1 MKSKKTLALVMA
13 LAMCL
18 TAIALPASAA
28 GGLVLSVEKT
38 NFAPGEKFETTVSGI
53 TAENNRGN
61 IIAVALCRPDD
72 PYHGEIYSYD
82 GADGREYLWHRGT
95 GPTASR
101 TFTAPKL
108 EGAWELR
115 LFSDAEAKPPV
126 YHSKVAIT
134 VGGGGTAEPPKPQVQ
149 AVTAQPTA
157 STVYI
162 DGRAVAFEA
171 YTIAGSN
178 YFKLRDLAY
187 ALGGTPKQ
195 FAVGYDE
202 ATKAVTLTSGG
213 AYTAVGSEMQKGD
226 GKPKTASPT
235 QSKIY
240 LDGREL
246 SLTVYTIGGSNF
258 FKLRDLM
265 EVLNVYV
272 GYDEPTRAI
281 TLDTA
286 RGYGQTDKP
295 TDPPPNSGFSIVG
308 MWRHT
313 GAYNNACQIFYAD
326 GSVIHIGLRDNLT
339 SGGYIVITVT
349 LAKYKI
355 TGNSIEIYDVVGF
368 TLNSLNVSKN
378 NQRQFVQ
385 DYLKMVKIVNAGS
398 RAEVE
403 ALTDTT
409 NDLYNTFGNPS
420 FSPHVHYETV
430 SEFSIVDS
438 NSFATTWP
446 NDAQWV
452 LVRVQE

>member
-1 MKSKKTLALVMA
+1 MKKILALVMA
-13 LAMCL
+13 LVMCL
-18 TAIALPASAA
+18 TAIALPANAA

-38 NFAPGEKFETTVSGI
+38 QFAPGEKFETTVSGV

-82 GADGREYLWHRGT
+82 GADGREYLWHRGS

-134 VGGGGTAEPPKPQVQ
+134 VGSGGTAEPPKPQGQ

-162 DGRAVAFEA
+162 DGKAVAFEA
-171 YTIAGSN
+171 YTIGGSN
-178 YFKLRDLAY
+178 YFRLRDLAY
-187 ALGGTPKQ
+187 ALGGTAKQ

-213 AYTAVGSEMQKGD
+213 GYTAVGSEMAKGD
-226 GKPKTASPT
+226 GKPKTSSPT

-246 SLTVYTIGGSNF
+246 NLTVYNIGGSNF

-265 EVLNVYV
+265 EILNVYV

-286 RGYGQTDKP
+286 RGYGQTGGTDKP
-295 TDPPPNSGFSIVG
+295 TDPPSGNIDSALLGRWDYEYSFYDWASG
-308 MWRHT
+308 LTLKSGQRYYFYDN
-313 GAYNNACQIFYAD
+313 GRFIFFNISTTQFKYEGNYSVSD
-326 GSVIHIGLRDNLT
+326 GKIYFTDRVLHKPGTKAQSEENLT
-339 SGGYIVITVT
+339 FE
-349 LAKYKI
+349 
-355 TGNSIEIYDVVGF
+355 N
-368 TLNSLNVSKN
+368 
-378 NQRQFVQ
+378 
-385 DYLKMVKIVNAGS
+385 DYLKYKFLESAPYNAGIDMV
-398 RAEVE
+398 AEYE
-403 ALTDTT
+403 LGFDDKGNYLKISPQGPETYKPISAGS
-409 NDLYNTFGNPS
+409 LYRR
-420 FSPHVHYETV
+420 
-430 SEFSIVDS
+430 
-438 NSFATTWP
+438 P
-446 NDAQWV
+446 N
-452 LVRVQE
+452 